1 MIFLGKLTVEEE
13 QALIGSVVYVLNE
26 ILEDIRDNRECCQ
39 KKVVDTWKLTPNLSK
54 I

>member
-26 ILEDIRDNRECCQ
+26 ILPDR
-39 KKVVDTWKLTPNLSK
+39 
-54 I
+54 